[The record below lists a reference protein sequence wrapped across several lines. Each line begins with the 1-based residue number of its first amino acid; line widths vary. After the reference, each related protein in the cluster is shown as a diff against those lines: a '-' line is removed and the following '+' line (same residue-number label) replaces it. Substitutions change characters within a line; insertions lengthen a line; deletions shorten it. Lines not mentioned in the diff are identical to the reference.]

1 MDINIHDPELSFFGG
16 HSGLELEQRMR
27 RTLLVLLGMAGL
39 MAFAQTSLKA
49 ENPWVRLVPGP
60 VSGAFMTLSNPSDR
74 AIRVIAAESPIAGKV
89 EIHQTTI
96 VKGAGGTDVMQMRP
110 IQFLEIPAKGKVE
123 LKPGGYHIMLMM
135 LKEPLQ
141 EGKIVRITLRLEGG
155 STLLVEAPV
164 KAQ

>member
-1 MDINIHDPELSFFGG
+1 ML
-16 HSGLELEQRMR
+16 
-27 RTLLVLLGMAGL
+27 RTILVLLSLVGL
-39 MAFAQTSLKA
+39 TGLAQAALKA
-49 ENPWVRLVPGP
+49 ENPWVRLVPGS
-60 VSGAFMTLSNPSDR
+60 VSGAFMTLANPSDK
-74 AIRVIAAESPIAGKV
+74 AIRVIAVESPIAGKV

-96 VKGAGGTDVMQMRP
+96 VKGAGGTEVMQMRP
-110 IQFLEIPAKGKVE
+110 VQFLEIPAKGRVE

-155 STLLVEAPV
+155 GALVVEAPV